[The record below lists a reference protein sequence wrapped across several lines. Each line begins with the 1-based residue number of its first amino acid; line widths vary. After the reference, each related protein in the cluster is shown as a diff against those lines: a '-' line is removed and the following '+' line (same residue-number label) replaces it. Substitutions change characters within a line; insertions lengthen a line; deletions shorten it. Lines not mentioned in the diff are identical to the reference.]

1 MRHSVMALGLV
12 GPVGQEEVVDGVL
25 GVGLDRS
32 VELVVIPD
40 QGQLVELVVVVGVSV
55 ADLRSSGERRS
66 FPAAAAGGS
75 ARPGRCPRERRARR
89 LAGR

>member
-1 MRHSVMALGLV
+1 MTAHALAALVTTVPLFHTCGKSVMALGLV

-40 QGQLVELVVVVGVSV
+40 QG
-55 ADLRSSGERRS
+55 
-66 FPAAAAGGS
+66 
-75 ARPGRCPRERRARR
+75 
-89 LAGR
+89 